1 MLCPLSGAAC
11 SVGRNSPTI
20 FILRWRR
27 SVFRPRHSSC
37 VCVCVDTPQLANLQR
52 RLQLPFGS
60 LPLHLTKSIIVGLTM
75 HLSLS
80 VLAEFWAI
88 AITFQ
93 RRIVLNPTE
102 LQSAT
107 FAGSWKVF
115 ELHFMILVYPDAI
128 GIWLC
133 DVIVLF
139 VILLMF
145 GSWTKLLTN
154 FDSTPS
160 SRAS

>member
-1 MLCPLSGAAC
+1 MKLPLPIQFGSIIVADHMKFNNRDEAVG
-11 SVGRNSPTI
+11 GRNYALGI
-20 FILRWRR
+20 MD
-27 SVFRPRHSSC
+27 RHTGWT
-37 VCVCVDTPQLANLQR
+37 DGYPQLASLQTR
-52 RLQLPFGS
+52 TQLPFDS

-128 GIWLC
+128 G
-133 DVIVLF
+133 
-139 VILLMF
+139 
-145 GSWTKLLTN
+145 T
-154 FDSTPS
+154 
-160 SRAS
+160 